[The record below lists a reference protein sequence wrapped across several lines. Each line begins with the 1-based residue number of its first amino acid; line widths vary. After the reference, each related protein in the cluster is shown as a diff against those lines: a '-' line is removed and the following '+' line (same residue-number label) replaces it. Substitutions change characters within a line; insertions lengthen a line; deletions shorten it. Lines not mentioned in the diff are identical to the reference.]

1 MQLRSLV
8 TSFLAAG
15 AAVAM
20 LAAAGNAS
28 AAEQDL
34 KPVYLDAVIADGAAP
49 LSDVAFTIERVQGGV
64 LQELRGGN
72 AQVQLPAGRYR
83 VRAAFGETEVEKDI
97 VVDAANTRHTIN
109 LNAGEVQLNMIR
121 GIGQAPIKDPIEW
134 TIMTYGRDAKGNRHL
149 VHQVT
154 ASTAQLTLPGG
165 WYYVE
170 ARHGASLVKHTI
182 EVTAGAAF
190 KYFVMKQ

>member
-1 MQLRSLV
+1 MQLPRLV
-8 TSFLAAG
+8 KSFLAASST
-15 AAVAM
+15 AAILVAP
-20 LAAAGNAS
+20 AAA
-28 AAEQDL
+28 AEL
-34 KPVYLDAVIADGAAP
+34 KPIYLDAVIAEGAAP
-49 LSDVAFTIERVQGGV
+49 LSDVSFTVERVQGGV
-64 LQELRGGN
+64 VQELRGS
-72 AQVQLPAGRYR
+72 AAELELPEGRYR
-83 VRAAFGETEVEKDI
+83 VRAAFGETEVAKDI
-97 VVDAANTRHTIN
+97 VVDGVTKRHRIN

-134 TIMTYGRDAKGNRHL
+134 NVMTFGRDSTGNRQL
-149 VHQVT
+149 VHRVT

-170 ARHGASLVKHTI
+170 ATHNGRTVKHTI